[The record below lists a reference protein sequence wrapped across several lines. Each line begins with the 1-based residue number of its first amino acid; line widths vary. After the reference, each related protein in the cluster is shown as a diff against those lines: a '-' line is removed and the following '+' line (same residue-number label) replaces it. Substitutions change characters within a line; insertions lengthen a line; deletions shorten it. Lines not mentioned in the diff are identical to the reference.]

1 MRDRPLHSDTGEA
14 RTRVSDNYVVWGI
27 VAVCLLM
34 ALVLLGGGLL
44 DSGGP
49 FASREKISTPG
60 APQSDPQTPAMGQ
73 ASPEAPPTLQ
83 PDAIGPAA
91 QPSDLPPDLQIPT
104 TQPSPQATPAP
115 ENKVP

>member
-1 MRDRPLHSDTGEA
+1 MSVRREA
-14 RTRVSDNYVVWGI
+14 KTYVVIGI
-27 VAVCLLM
+27 VAVCALM
-34 ALVLLGGGLL
+34 ALLLLGGGLFER
-44 DSGGP
+44 GGP
-49 FASREKISTPG
+49 FDSRENISTPG

-91 QPSDLPPDLQIPT
+91 QPSDLPPELQPPI